1 MVNNIKIVSD
11 FFEALSD
18 EKRVEI
24 LLFLIKEGEKNVSE
38 IHKKIG
44 MTMPAISYQLKI
56 LYLSHIVDFEKKG
69 KEKIYK
75 ISDEHITCIIKDTI
89 NHINHTKKVRIIQ

>member
-1 MVNNIKIVSD
+1 MENICKISN

-18 EKRVEI
+18 EKRVKI
-24 LLFLIKEGEKNVSE
+24 LLFLIEEGEKNVSQ

-56 LYLSHIVDFEKKG
+56 LYLNNIIDFEKIG
-69 KEKIYK
+69 KEKYYK
-75 ISDEHITCIIKDTI
+75 ISDEHVSCIVKDTI
-89 NHINHTKKVRIIQ
+89 NHVKCSNERFNLK